1 MMKVAVTGAS
11 GFIGKYVLDELDKY
25 NVEIIGITRKK
36 NLQTYQSKKLHW
48 LNIDLSKPPINLFQE
63 IGSPQVLIHL
73 AWDGLP
79 YFNSLHH
86 FEHESIY
93 QYIFLKKLI
102 EQGLSN
108 IVTTGTCL
116 EYGNKSGCLTE
127 DMNIRPIT
135 PYGFAK
141 NQLREKLI
149 FLKKNTQFKFAWCRL
164 FYMYGDGQSVNS
176 IWPQLKLAIENKNSM
191 FMMSGGEQLR
201 DYLHVRDVARYLV
214 QIAFLN
220 VDVGTVNIASGQPI
234 SIRALVE
241 KWIIENRWDIKLDL
255 GHFPYPPYE
264 PMAFWGSNEKL
275 RNLLDS

>member
-1 MMKVAVTGAS
+1 MKIAITGAS
-11 GFIGKYVLDELDKY
+11 GFIGKYVIDELDKY
-25 NVEIIGITRKK
+25 DVEIIGITRKK
-36 NLQTYQSKKLHW
+36 NLQKHQSKKIHW
-48 LNIDLSKPPINLFQE
+48 LNIDLSKPTINLFQE

-79 YFNSLHH
+79 NFNSLHH

-93 QYIFLKKLI
+93 QYNFLKNLI

-127 DMNIRPIT
+127 DKNVRPIT

-141 NQLREKLI
+141 NELREKLT
-149 FLKKNTQFKFAWCRL
+149 FLKKNTPFKLAWCRL

-176 IWPQLKLAIENKNSM
+176 IWPQLKLAIENKNSI
-191 FMMSGGEQLR
+191 FKMSGGEQLR

-214 QIAFLN
+214 QIALLN
-220 VDVGTVNIASGQPI
+220 VDIGTVNIASGQPI
-234 SIRALVE
+234 SIRTLVE
-241 KWIIENRWDIKLDL
+241 NWIIENRWDIKLDL
-255 GHFPYPPYE
+255 GHFPYPSYE
-264 PMAFWGSNEKL
+264 PMAFWGSNQKL
-275 RNLLDS
+275 RNLLNK